1 MDRAEVVIET
11 TTVKEL
17 TQKQALYQYWHTTR
31 AEKRAPSGLEKL
43 QAFICQDYSVSLRV
57 NSYYRAGAFICLREI
72 LYLDELI
79 FLKRVEK
86 VPFCPLI
93 PTQMFDFC
101 DRGRKSLAF

>member
-1 MDRAEVVIET
+1 MDRTEVVIEA

-31 AEKRAPSGLEKL
+31 AEKSTFRFGKVTSLYLSRL
-43 QAFICQDYSVSLRV
+43 QRQFAGEFISR
-57 NSYYRAGAFICLREI
+57 RRFIYLREI

-86 VPFCPLI
+86 VSLYPLI